1 MEMLLED
8 YPSLPSASMP
18 QHTPLNRCH
27 IFKINGVKAL
37 SYKTSL
43 KKIGDNPVLESQTSA
58 WAQAFFST
66 FLMGFIGEKLM
77 QFSVKSFN
85 TKRMQPTQWP
95 SVCCG
100 KNGATMA
107 WPLNATIHS
116 LCRGHWACSHLVCPK
131 FHSEL
136 GITNIG
142 RHLQEQTK
150 SCCKLCRWAWG
161 AEVRIKF
168 S

>member
-27 IFKINGVKAL
+27 IFKINGIKAL

-43 KKIGDNPVLESQTSA
+43 KKIRDNPVPESQTSA

-66 FLMGFIGEKLM
+66 FLMGIMGEKWM

-85 TKRMQPTQWP
+85 TKRTQPTQWP

-100 KNGATMA
+100 KNGATVA
-107 WPLNATIHS
+107 WPPECHHS
-116 LCRGHWACSHLVCPK
+116 QLMQRTLSTLSSVCPK
-131 FHSEL
+131 SHSEL

-142 RHLQEQTK
+142 SHLQEQTK
-150 SCCKLCRWAWG
+150 SCSKLCRWVWG